1 MANKHRK
8 ICVMILIIKHM
19 QIKPTAV
26 PPHTH
31 IGYYQKTQK
40 TTSVGKKEEKLE
52 SLHIVGGTVKWGNCY
67 GKQLYGSFSKI
78 KSTVIWSSHST
89 SGYTL
94 PKHLKQGVVEIFV
107 HSYAIPALFTI
118 AKRWMQSKCPSM
130 NKWIY
135 KTWYRHA
142 NGRIFSLE
150 KKFWYMP
157 QPGWNLWANIQPY
170 LQTCLIFKLQN
181 DLFFF

>member
-1 MANKHRK
+1 MEN
-8 ICVMILIIKHM
+8 
-19 QIKPTAV
+19 
-26 PPHTH
+26 
-31 IGYYQKTQK
+31 
-40 TTSVGKKEEKLE
+40 
-52 SLHIVGGTVKWGNCY
+52 NCMEVS
-67 GKQLYGSFSKI
+67 QKI
-78 KSTVIWSSHST
+78 KSTIRWSSHST

-107 HSYAIPALFTI
+107 HSYAIPALFSI

-135 KTWYRHA
+135 KTWHRHA

-150 KKFWYMP
+150 KTFWHMP

-181 DLFFF
+181 DLGFFFNWRKICLNRKKYCWVPQIKDKMDKMRTRSTYSLYYPSVGLVPCW